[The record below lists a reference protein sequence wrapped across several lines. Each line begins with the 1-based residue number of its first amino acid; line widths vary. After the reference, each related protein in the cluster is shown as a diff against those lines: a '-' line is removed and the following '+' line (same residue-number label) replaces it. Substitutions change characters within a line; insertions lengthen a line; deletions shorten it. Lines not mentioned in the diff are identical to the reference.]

1 MDTRTEKDPGVV
13 VEVSGAEKIFGNGLR
28 ALAPISLA
36 VREGEFAT
44 VIGPSGC
51 GKSTLLRLVAGLT
64 APSSGSVRLWPE
76 GHEGQGSGRLAF
88 VFQSATLMAW
98 ADVQANVRLPLELEG
113 RSAADATS
121 RVERV
126 LSLVGLQDFRS
137 AYPRQLSGGMQM
149 RTSIAR
155 ALVTEPSLLL
165 MDEPFG
171 ALDEITR
178 GRLDRELADLW
189 SREGLTILFV
199 THSIYEAVFLSTRV
213 LVMSSR
219 PGRIFG
225 EVGIDAPYP
234 RGEAY
239 RGSQEYADRCA
250 RLSELLSAAAAE
262 AGGAV

>member
-1 MDTRTEKDPGVV
+1 VTDASLA
-13 VEVSGAEKIFGNGLR
+13 VEIDGAEKVFGSGLR

-36 VREGEFAT
+36 VRRGEFAT

-51 GKSTLLRLVAGLT
+51 GKTTLLRLVAGLT
-64 APSSGSVRLWPE
+64 AATAGSVRLWPE
-76 GHEGQGSGRLAF
+76 GPARQGLGRLAF

-98 ADVQANVRLPLELEG
+98 ANVEANVRLPLDLEG
-113 RSAADATS
+113 RGAVDAMG
-121 RVERV
+121 RVERA
-126 LSLVGLQDFRS
+126 LSLVGLDEFRT

-149 RTSIAR
+149 RVSIAR

-178 GRLDRELADLW
+178 LRLDRELADLW
-189 SREGLTILFV
+189 SREALTILFV
-199 THSIYEAVFLSTRV
+199 THSIYEAAFLSTRV

-219 PGRIFG
+219 PGRIFA
-225 EVGIDAPYP
+225 EVAIDAPHP

-239 RGSQEYADRCA
+239 RGSERYAAYCA
-250 RLSELLSAAAAE
+250 RLGNLLSAASAE
-262 AGGAV
+262 AGGAT